1 MENISKAL
9 VMAGGVLIAVLLI
22 ALLIR
27 SFTGVRQFQM
37 SQLTEEEQ
45 KELIAFNEK
54 YTKYAGQYIY
64 GTDLITIINGALDNT
79 IYPITVKVKF
89 VNENGYEYN
98 GYKYNPTTK
107 RYEKEKIT
115 IKKRYNTGI

>member
-27 SFTGVRQFQM
+27 SFTGVRQFEM

-54 YTKYAGQYIY
+54 YTKYLNQYIY

-107 RYEKEKIT
+107 RYEKEKIR

>member
-27 SFTGVRQFQM
+27 SFTGVRQFEM

-54 YTKYAGQYIY
+54 YTKYLNQYIY

-107 RYEKEKIT
+107 RYEKEKIS